1 MLAGGHRKGLPLA
14 ADHEGILTGACFS
27 LGWSKTS
34 HPSETPE
41 DNDGW
46 SSTEEPVNSSD
57 AEEEGRVGP
66 GKLVTWAL
74 TWPAAPC
81 CTLRGPGPRGHGRV
95 FLCLPFVSSH
105 QPGPQRTPARSAQ

>member
-1 MLAGGHRKGLPLA
+1 MA
-14 ADHEGILTGACFS
+14 ADPEGILTGACSS

-57 AEEEGRVGP
+57 AEEEGARMPALPRKGALLSLRV
-66 GKLVTWAL
+66 
-74 TWPAAPC
+74 
-81 CTLRGPGPRGHGRV
+81 
-95 FLCLPFVSSH
+95 CLHPSI
-105 QPGPQRTPARSAQ
+105 